1 MRTGHAV
8 ILEQGDLV
16 SALLSSGA
24 LPGAWPPVSHN
35 DDTLVEGGLVA
46 NVPLVQAVALGAA
59 SLVVLDAGDVCHLDV
74 APRPFPEGLVVAL
87 SVATRQRVLLEAPL
101 IAQNLPV
108 VYLPRPCSRNR
119 SPLDLDSSHELIDPS
134 RRMSETFLSATPP
147 PAATGMVGA
156 PHHHDGEPWTP
167 PAIDVLTGNSA
178 RDTRRPRRE

>member
-59 SLVVLDAGDVCHLDV
+59 SLVVLDAAMC
-74 APRPFPEGLVVAL
+74 
-87 SVATRQRVLLEAPL
+87 ATSTLHHA
-101 IAQNLPV
+101 
-108 VYLPRPCSRNR
+108 
-119 SPLDLDSSHELIDPS
+119 PS
-134 RRMSETFLSATPP
+134 RRGSSW
-147 PAATGMVGA
+147 
-156 PHHHDGEPWTP
+156 H
-167 PAIDVLTGNSA
+167 
-178 RDTRRPRRE
+178 

>member
-1 MRTGHAV
+1 VRTGHAV

-46 NVPLVQAVALGAA
+46 NVPLVQA
-59 SLVVLDAGDVCHLDV
+59 
-74 APRPFPEGLVVAL
+74 
-87 SVATRQRVLLEAPL
+87 
-101 IAQNLPV
+101 
-108 VYLPRPCSRNR
+108 
-119 SPLDLDSSHELIDPS
+119 
-134 RRMSETFLSATPP
+134 
-147 PAATGMVGA
+147 
-156 PHHHDGEPWTP
+156 HHHDGEPWTP